1 MTANRLIA
9 LAIVAVIGFIIIDRC
24 VFTVSE
30 TENALIIRL
39 GEPKGVVS
47 DPGLHFKTPLDNVV
61 KIDKRNREYDLD
73 NAIEINDLNQEQL
86 QVDAFARYQI
96 VDPLLFYQRFRTG
109 TQSDSQVLL
118 RAGEGGIRRIMQNG
132 LRQILGEVTIADI
145 VTNLRTE
152 LMARIETRM
161 QSEASQ
167 FGVRIIDVRIRKADF
182 PDDIADN
189 VYLEMR
195 SERQETAQLI
205 RSQGARESTRI
216 TAEAQRRRAEILA
229 DANREALEIKG
240 TADGERN
247 AIFNDAYG
255 KDPEFFDFYRSMI
268 AYEEAL
274 QKGETTILLSPDS
287 EFLKYFNDVGGKRR
301 N

>member
-1 MTANRLIA
+1 MTPNRLIA
-9 LAIVAVIGFIIIDRC
+9 IAIIAVIGFIIVDRC
-24 VFTVSE
+24 IYTVAE

-39 GEPKGVVS
+39 GEPKGVVEE
-47 DPGLHFKTPLDNVV
+47 PGLKFKTPLDTVV

-73 NAIEINDLNQEQL
+73 NAIEINDVNQEQL

-109 TQSDSQVLL
+109 TSSDGQVLL
-118 RAGEGGIRRIMQNG
+118 DAGEGGIRRIMQNS
-132 LRQILGEVTIADI
+132 LRQMLGEVTIADI

-152 LMARIETRM
+152 LMVRIEDRM

-167 FGVRIIDVRIRKADF
+167 FGVKIIDVRIRKADF
-182 PDDIADN
+182 PNDIADN

-216 TAEAQRRRAEILA
+216 KAEAGRRKAEILA

-274 QKGETTILLSPDS
+274 QQGETTILLSPDS
-287 EFLKYFNDVGGKRR
+287 EFLKYFNDIGGKR